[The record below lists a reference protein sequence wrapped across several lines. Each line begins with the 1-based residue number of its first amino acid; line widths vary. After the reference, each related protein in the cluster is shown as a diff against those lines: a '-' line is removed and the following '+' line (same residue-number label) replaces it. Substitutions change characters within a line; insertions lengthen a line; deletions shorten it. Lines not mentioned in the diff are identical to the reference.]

1 MTCEPRSK
9 KRFLFSFRKF
19 PIPLKIMPLHILNKC
34 STFFK
39 KEVIPTAK
47 DSMSIFTQLSEVPTD
62 AIFGL
67 NAAFVADKRIG
78 KVNLGIGIYQ
88 NEEGQIPILQA
99 VKEVESLLVK
109 NEKSKTYLPIAGD
122 ENYLH
127 HVGIL
132 TFGNAFWEKHSSKT
146 AAMQS
151 IGGTG
156 ALRIGGELLHKS
168 GIKKIWIPDL
178 SWLNH
183 KEVFLS
189 CKLEVE
195 TYPYYDKKH
204 HKVAFEEFC
213 GFLEALPSRS
223 VILLHAICHNPTG
236 ADFTSEQWKILLDIF
251 TSKNHIPFFD
261 SAYQGFGVGVEE
273 DAFAIRLFA
282 QKGIEIVV
290 ACSYSKNFGLYAER
304 IGALFITTGSEQI
317 KDTVMSVL
325 RKKIRQSYSNPP
337 SHGMSIVLEIL
348 RQPILKDLWEKEIMQ
363 MRKRIFIL
371 RDKFL
376 VALSEKS
383 QLDFTFLKDRRGMFC
398 YTELSKKQVDRL
410 IEKHG
415 IYMTND
421 GRINLTGFNQNNFEK
436 VVALLAKEIKDA
448 QS

>member
-1 MTCEPRSK
+1 
-9 KRFLFSFRKF
+9 
-19 PIPLKIMPLHILNKC
+19 
-34 STFFK
+34 
-39 KEVIPTAK
+39 
-47 DSMSIFTQLSEVPTD
+47 MSIFTHLSEVPTD

-67 NAAFVADKRIG
+67 NAAFVADKRAD

-99 VKEVESLLVK
+99 VKEAETFLVK
-109 NEKSKTYLPIAGD
+109 NEKSKSYLPIAGD

-127 HVGIL
+127 HVGVL
-132 TFGNAFWEKHSSKT
+132 TFGNTFWEKFSSKIAT
-146 AAMQS
+146 MQS

-156 ALRIGGELLHKS
+156 ALRIGGELLQES
-168 GIKKIWIPDL
+168 GAKKIWIPNL

-189 CKLEVE
+189 CNLQVE
-195 TYPYYDKKH
+195 TYPYYDKKY

-213 GFLEALPSRS
+213 SLLHTLPSRS

-236 ADFTSEQWKILLDIF
+236 ADFTNEEWKILSDIF
-251 TSKNHIPFFD
+251 ASKNHIPFFD
-261 SAYQGFGVGVEE
+261 SAYQGFGFGVEE
-273 DAFAIRLFA
+273 DVFAIRLFA
-282 QKGIEIVV
+282 EKGLEMLV

-304 IGALFITTGSEQI
+304 IGALFVRANSEQS
-317 KDTVMSVL
+317 KNTVMSVL

-337 SHGMSIVLEIL
+337 SHGMSVVLEIL

-363 MRKRIFIL
+363 MRKRISAL
-371 RDKFL
+371 REKFL
-376 VALSEKS
+376 LALAAKS

-398 YTELSKKQVDRL
+398 YAELSKKQVDRL

-421 GRINLTGFNQNNFEK
+421 GRINLTGFNQNNFER
-436 VVALLAKEIKDA
+436 VVDLLAKEVKDA
-448 QS
+448 QG